1 MMSVI
6 RISSGSFFCPILSI
20 SISVSSNLVF
30 PLSDSWRFAFYFTL
44 VDKAIWHFFSSTKL
58 NWFLKEFLLRNSC
71 NAQRGR
77 ENWGE
82 GGTFFSGEKI
92 CSFSG
97 MSCSKSNMI
106 LMKFPPLLP
115 PFLLISLWSCSQY
128 LSRKF
133 CHMIKP
139 FRRARGDSSLLI
151 WRRMRQERKRIE
163 REIALD
169 WAAESQFSVVPYF
182 FTNITVLMCLTTR
195 NVVWLPR

>member
-6 RISSGSFFCPILSI
+6 RISSGSYFCSILSI

-106 LMKFPPLLP
+106 LMKFLPPLLP
-115 PFLLISLWSCSQY
+115 PFFLSLFGLVRNIFQGSFVTWLSLSDELEETAVSWSEGGWDKKENASNG
-128 LSRKF
+128 R
-133 CHMIKP
+133 
-139 FRRARGDSSLLI
+139 
-151 WRRMRQERKRIE
+151 
-163 REIALD
+163 
-169 WAAESQFSVVPYF
+169 
-182 FTNITVLMCLTTR
+182 
-195 NVVWLPR
+195 